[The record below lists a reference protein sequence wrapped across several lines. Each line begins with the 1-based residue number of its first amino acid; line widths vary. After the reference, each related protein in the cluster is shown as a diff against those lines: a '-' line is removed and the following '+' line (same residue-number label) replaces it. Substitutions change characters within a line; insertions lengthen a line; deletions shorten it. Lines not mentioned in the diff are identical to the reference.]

1 MGAMGVHR
9 IDPALRWPYGF
20 EAEDD
25 EEEGRDAGA
34 LHRPGAD
41 EDWGVHQEK
50 RSGRKRK
57 RPPHPAPPCKRPR
70 AATPSPSP
78 DSASS
83 PPRPLASW
91 DPVPK
96 RPRSSAAKQAD
107 APRPGAV
114 VVLPAETEAV
124 AAEKEGAA
132 SSGGAAPK
140 KAGRSCHLCH
150 KAKRTVVKCGRCRQK
165 IYCTF
170 CLNKLYRELSEA
182 EVRAECP
189 CCRGICSC
197 IRCIA
202 KVKQKHKA
210 IRPGFICEAPTAKVK
225 QSEPKSPPLSKCK
238 IGRSAAKK
246 KKADPAGVEST
257 SVCNGVAPTE
267 ANDHSSLI
275 SSNGINSPSVKS
287 DNVDTLGVA
296 AQEEGGAESKVK
308 YARYLL
314 HYLMPCLKELNKDQ
328 MAEIETEAK
337 ILGLKLSQMNV
348 EQADCRNDERVFCD
362 NCRTSIFDLHRS
374 CPNCS
379 YELCISCCKELR
391 EEDLQ
396 GGTCREELVSYPN
409 RGFDYMHGGDP
420 LPELINCEGTDLSSC
435 QPKSKKWAASR
446 GIIRCP
452 PTELGGCGE
461 HVLKLRQIFPKD
473 WLNKLNL
480 NASWLNK
487 KLEPSNV
494 VSRECPKCT
503 KNENSR
509 YAATRENSTDNCIY
523 CPKSDNGEADDLK
536 HFQSH
541 WVKGEPVIVQG
552 VLQKMPDLSWEP
564 PHMWSAVHG
573 SSTSSDMRN
582 VKAIDCLSCCE
593 VEICTQDFFNGYY
606 EGRMYENHWPEML
619 KLKDWPTSNHFEEL
633 LPSHGAKYIDSLPF
647 QPYTNLKSGSLSV
660 SALLPDDILK
670 IDMGPKSYIAYGCTQ
685 ELGRGDSVT
694 KLHCDISDAVN
705 VLMHTAKVV
714 PSEEQQD
721 AIQNLKARHEAQDE
735 KDCCG
740 NFAINRNDKCH
751 KSCVGENHAS
761 SLNYI
766 DDEEGGALWD
776 IFRRE
781 DAEKLKMYLC
791 KHSKEFRHIYCSP
804 VEKIFNPVHDETFY
818 LTEEHKRKLK
828 EEHGIEPWTF
838 VQKLGEAVFIPA
850 GCPHQVRN
858 LKSCTKIAIDFVSP
872 ENVKECLKLTQ
883 EFRKLP
889 KNHRAKEDKLEAG
902 RNVITQAGRLRPLL
916 QPANNSLASIEE
928 VFEAHVPPLENL

>member
-1 MGAMGVHR
+1 M
-9 IDPALRWPYGF
+9 
-20 EAEDD
+20 
-25 EEEGRDAGA
+25 
-34 LHRPGAD
+34 
-41 EDWGVHQEK
+41 
-50 RSGRKRK
+50 
-57 RPPHPAPPCKRPR
+57 
-70 AATPSPSP
+70 
-78 DSASS
+78 
-83 PPRPLASW
+83 
-91 DPVPK
+91 
-96 RPRSSAAKQAD
+96 
-107 APRPGAV
+107 
-114 VVLPAETEAV
+114 
-124 AAEKEGAA
+124 
-132 SSGGAAPK
+132 
-140 KAGRSCHLCH
+140 
-150 KAKRTVVKCGRCRQK
+150 VKCGRCRQK

-170 CLNKLYRELSEA
+170 CLNKRYRELTLA

-197 IRCIA
+197 IRCKA
-202 KVKQKHKA
+202 KQKHKDV
-210 IRPGFICEAPTAKVK
+210 RPGFICEAPTAKVK
-225 QSEPKSPPLSKCK
+225 QSEPKSPPLRKCK
-238 IGRSAAKK
+238 IGRSSAKKKKADPAGVESTSVSNGVAAKRKKDDPAGVESTSVGNGVAANKKKADTAGVESTSVSNGMAAKK
-246 KKADPAGVEST
+246 KKADPAGVESTSVSNGVAAKRKKADPAGVEST

-267 ANDHSSLI
+267 ANDNSSLV
-275 SSNGINSPSVKS
+275 SSNGINNPSVKS
-287 DNVDTLGVA
+287 DKVDTLGVA

-379 YELCISCCKELR
+379 YELCIACCKELR
-391 EEDLQ
+391 EEDQQ

-435 QPKSKKWAASR
+435 QPKSKKWVASH

-473 WLNKLNL
+473 WLNKLDL

-487 KLEPSNV
+487 KLEPSNI
-494 VSRECPKCT
+494 VSGECPKCT

-573 SSTSSDMRN
+573 SSTSSDMKN

-889 KNHRAKEDKLEAG
+889 KNHRAKEDKLE
-902 RNVITQAGRLRPLL
+902 ITAQTTRP
-916 QPANNSLASIEE
+916 NRVSG
-928 VFEAHVPPLENL
+928 

>member
-9 IDPALRWPYGF
+9 IDTALRWLYGF
-20 EAEDD
+20 ETEDD
-25 EEEGRDAGA
+25 EEGQDAGA
-34 LHRPGAD
+34 VQKSGAD
-41 EDWGVHQEK
+41 EDWGVEQEK
-50 RSGRKRK
+50 RGRKRK
-57 RPPHPAPPCKRPR
+57 RPSSAAPCKRPR
-70 AATPSPSP
+70 AATPSPS
-78 DSASS
+78 DSASASS
-83 PPRPLASW
+83 PRPLTSW

-96 RPRSSAAKQAD
+96 RPRSGAQGNSSNNNNRPSAG
-107 APRPGAV
+107 PVAV
-114 VVLPAETEAV
+114 PAETV
-124 AAEKEGAA
+124 AAAAAAAEEEGTRRRRRR
-132 SSGGAAPK
+132 K
-140 KAGRSCHLCH
+140 KAGWSCHQCNT
-150 KAKRTVVKCGRCRQK
+150 AKRTMVKCGRCREK

-170 CLNKLYRELSEA
+170 CVKKRYRDLSEA

-202 KVKQKHKA
+202 
-210 IRPGFICEAPTAKVK
+210 EVK
-225 QSEPKSPPLSKCK
+225 QSEPKSPSLRKCNSSS
-238 IGRSAAKK
+238 RSAKRK

-275 SSNGINSPSVKS
+275 SSNGINNPSVKS
-287 DNVDTLGVA
+287 DKVDTLGVA
-296 AQEEGGAESKVK
+296 AQEEGGAETKVK

-337 ILGLKLSQMNV
+337 NLGLKLSQMNV
-348 EQADCRNDERVFCD
+348 EQADCWNDERVFCD

-379 YELCISCCKELR
+379 YELCIACCKELR

-420 LPELINCEGTDLSSC
+420 LPELINCEETDLSSC
-435 QPKSKKWAASR
+435 QPKSKKWVASR

-473 WLNKLNL
+473 WLNKLDL

-487 KLEPSNV
+487 KLEPSNI
-494 VSRECPKCT
+494 VSGECPKCT

-573 SSTSSDMRN
+573 SSTSSDMKN
-582 VKAIDCLSCCE
+582 VKTIDCLSWCE

-606 EGRMYENHWPEML
+606 EGRMYENQWPEML

-633 LPSHGAKYIDSLPF
+633 LPSHGAKYINSLPF

-781 DAEKLKMYLC
+781 DAEKLKMYLR

-889 KNHRAKEDKLEAG
+889 KNHRAKEDKLEVKKMIIYAVDHAVKILKEHCSRTRLIDIVYSRSCG
-902 RNVITQAGRLRPLL
+902 RRRK
-916 QPANNSLASIEE
+916 
-928 VFEAHVPPLENL
+928 

>member
-1 MGAMGVHR
+1 MGIHQ

-20 EAEDD
+20 ETEDD
-25 EEEGRDAGA
+25 EEGQEA
-34 LHRPGAD
+34 GAD
-41 EDWGVHQEK
+41 EDWGIDQEK
-50 RSGRKRK
+50 RGRKRK
-57 RPPHPAPPCKRPR
+57 RPRSAKRPR
-70 AATPSPSP
+70 AATPS
-78 DSASS
+78 SASS
-83 PPRPLASW
+83 SGPLASW
-91 DPVPK
+91 NAVPK
-96 RPRSSAAKQAD
+96 RPRSSAAKQGD
-107 APRPGAV
+107 TPRAGAV
-114 VVLPAETEAV
+114 VVPSETEAA
-124 AAEKEGAA
+124 AAEEEEGTA
-132 SSGGAAPK
+132 SSGGAGRK
-140 KAGRSCHLCH
+140 KAGWSCHQCH
-150 KAKRTVVKCGRCRQK
+150 TAKRQMVECERCREE

-170 CLNKLYRELSEA
+170 CVKKRYPKLSVA

-197 IRCIA
+197 KRCS
-202 KVKQKHKA
+202 
-210 IRPGFICEAPTAKVK
+210 AKVK
-225 QSEPKSPPLSKCK
+225 QSEPKSPALRICNSS
-238 IGRSAAKK
+238 RSAKKK
-246 KKADPAGVEST
+246 KKADPSGVEST

-267 ANDHSSLI
+267 ANDYSSLI
-275 SSNGINSPSVKS
+275 SSNGINNPSVKS
-287 DNVDTLGVA
+287 DKIDTLDVR
-296 AQEEGGAESKVK
+296 AQEESKIK
-308 YARYLL
+308 HARYLL
-314 HYLMPCLKELNKDQ
+314 HYLMPCLTELNKDQ
-328 MAEIETEAK
+328 MAERETEARN
-337 ILGLKLSQMNV
+337 LGLKLSQMNV

-379 YELCISCCKELR
+379 YELCIACCKELR

-420 LPELINCEGTDLSSC
+420 LPELINCEETDLSSC
-435 QPKSKKWAASR
+435 QPKSKKWVASR

-473 WLNKLNL
+473 WLNKLEI

-487 KLEPSNV
+487 KLEPSNI
-494 VSRECPKCT
+494 VSGECPKCT

-509 YAATRENSTDNCIY
+509 YAATRENSTDNYIY

-564 PHMWSAVHG
+564 PHMWSEVHG
-573 SSTSSDMRN
+573 SSTSSDMKN

-606 EGRMYENHWPEML
+606 EGRMYENQWPEML

-633 LPSHGAKYIDSLPF
+633 LPSHGVKYIDSLPF

-705 VLMHTAKVV
+705 VLMHTAKVA

-721 AIQNLKARHEAQDE
+721 AIKNLKARHEAQDE

-740 NFAINRNDKCH
+740 NFAINGNDKCH
-751 KSCVGENHAS
+751 KSCVGANHAS

-781 DAEKLKMYLC
+781 DAEKLKIYLH

-889 KNHRAKEDKLEAG
+889 KNHRAKEDKLEVKKMIIYAVDHAVKILKEHCSRTRLIDIVYSRSCG
-902 RNVITQAGRLRPLL
+902 RRRK
-916 QPANNSLASIEE
+916 
-928 VFEAHVPPLENL
+928 